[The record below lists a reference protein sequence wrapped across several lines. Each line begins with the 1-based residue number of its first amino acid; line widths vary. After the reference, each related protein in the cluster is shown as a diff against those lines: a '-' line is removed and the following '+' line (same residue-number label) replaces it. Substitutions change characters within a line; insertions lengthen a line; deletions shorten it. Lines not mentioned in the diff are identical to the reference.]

1 MTEHIV
7 SSYDTVLDELKALVT
22 RMGNDA
28 ISMCERAVIAVISS
42 DIQTARDVVI
52 FDKNINQVEYE
63 IREQAS
69 SILALRAPMA
79 NDLRSVIGAIQIAA
93 NLERVGD
100 LSKNIAKIG
109 KKNELFI
116 KYEFRAELEKISHL
130 AATNLGNVMSA
141 YIEQDSERAHSVLK
155 ADKDLDRLHKKFT
168 KILISKMRETSDDIE
183 TLTQLLFVSRY
194 LERVGD
200 HAKNIA
206 ESIIYIETGETG
218 ALDNVEDQHRDN

>member
-1 MTEHIV
+1 MAEHIV
-7 SSYDTVLDELKALVT
+7 SSYDNVLDGLKALVT

-28 ISMCERAVIAVISS
+28 IAMCERAVLAVISS
-42 DIQTARDVVI
+42 DIQIARDVVI
-52 FDKNINQVEYE
+52 FDKNINQMEYE

-100 LSKNIAKIG
+100 LSKNIAKLG
-109 KKNELFI
+109 TKNKLFI
-116 KYEFRAELEKISHL
+116 KHEFRTELEKMSHL
-130 AATNLGNVMSA
+130 ASTNLGNVMSA
-141 YIEQDSERAHSVLK
+141 YIEQDIEGSHSVLR
-155 ADKDLDRLHKKFT
+155 ADKDLDRLHRKFT
-168 KILISKMRETSDDIE
+168 KILIAKMRETSDDIE
-183 TLTQLLFVSRY
+183 TLTQLLFMSRH

-200 HAKNIA
+200 HSKNIA

-218 ALDNVEDQHRDN
+218 ALDTLEDQHHED

>member
-1 MTEHIV
+1 MAEHIV
-7 SSYDTVLDELKALVT
+7 SSYDNVLDGLKALVT

-28 ISMCERAVIAVISS
+28 IAMCERAVLAVISS
-42 DIQTARDVVI
+42 DIQIARDVVI
-52 FDKNINQVEYE
+52 FDKNINQMEYA

-116 KYEFRAELEKISHL
+116 EHEFRVELEKMSHL
-130 AATNLGNVMSA
+130 ASTNLGNVMSA
-141 YIEQDSERAHSVLK
+141 YIEQDIEGSRSVLR

-168 KILISKMRETSDDIE
+168 KILIAKMRETSDDIE
-183 TLTQLLFVSRY
+183 TLTQLLFMSRH

-200 HAKNIA
+200 HSKNIA

-218 ALDNVEDQHRDN
+218 ALDTLEDQHHEN